1 MQDRNNSATDLG
13 KGRMMNADILR
24 GKWNQIKGKAK
35 QKWGK
40 LTDDDLDKVDGS
52 RDELVGV
59 IQERYGKSRDAAEKE
74 VDSWDS

>member
-1 MQDRNNSATDLG
+1 
-13 KGRMMNADILR
+13 MMNADILR

>member
-1 MQDRNNSATDLG
+1 
-13 KGRMMNADILR
+13 MNADIFR

-40 LTDDDLDKVDGS
+40 LTDDDLDRVEGS

-59 IQERYGKSRDAAEKE
+59 IQERYGKSKDEVEKE
-74 VDSWDS
+74 VDSWEAKP

>member
-1 MQDRNNSATDLG
+1 
-13 KGRMMNADILR
+13 MNADILR

-40 LTDDDLDKVDGS
+40 LTDDDLDRVEGS

-59 IQERYGKSRDAAEKE
+59 IQERYGKSRDEVEKE
-74 VDSWDS
+74 VDSWEAKP